1 MAVAA
6 EDGPG
11 CNFKDAT
18 RDSLGNHSLA
28 PFPHFSFELEVI
40 NWKNMLRLLLNVFP
54 LVIGDS

>member
-1 MAVAA
+1 VAVAA
-6 EDGPG
+6 VGGPG

-28 PFPHFSFELEVI
+28 PLPHLIWVGSDKL
-40 NWKNMLRLLLNVFP
+40 KNMLRLLLNVFP